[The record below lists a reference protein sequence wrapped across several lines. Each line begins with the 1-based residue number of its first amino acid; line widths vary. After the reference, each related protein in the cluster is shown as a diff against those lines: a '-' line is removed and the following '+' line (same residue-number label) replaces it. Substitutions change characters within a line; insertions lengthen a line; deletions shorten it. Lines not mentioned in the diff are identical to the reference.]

1 MTVVRRVDHIAIAV
15 AHTDS
20 ALEYFCD
27 HLGLVVTHTQVNLEP
42 HVRLTYLDAGNVYI
56 QLVEA
61 LDADSDAARFLATQG
76 EGLHHICFAVDDV
89 VGAAAFSGG
98 VSKDSVV
105 MGTGRGRD
113 SAFVPGSPPSGVR
126 IEYTEFRSEEDVDGV
141 SGWLPGDATGR

>member
-1 MTVVRRVDHIAIAV
+1 
-15 AHTDS
+15 
-20 ALEYFCD
+20 
-27 HLGLVVTHTQVNLEP
+27 LVVVHTQVNLEP

-61 LDADSDAARFLATQG
+61 LDADSDAARFLATHG

-105 MGTGRGRD
+105 LGTERGRD
-113 SAFVPGSPPSGVR
+113 SAFVLGSAPSGVR